1 MSGVEAF
8 LRRRMIALRVQQQRG
23 VRVGELLAE
32 LGCSYSTLSRD
43 LDQMARDGLIRRVHG
58 GVEPW
63 SPIHIPPRS
72 ESYA

>member
-1 MSGVEAF
+1 MSGVEAY
-8 LRRRMIALRVQQQRG
+8 LRRRVIERRVQQQRG
-23 VRVGELLAE
+23 ARVSELLAE

-43 LDQMARDGLIRRVHG
+43 LDQMAREGLIRRVHG

-63 SPIHIPPRS
+63 SSIHISPRS